1 MNVYEEVMPVP
12 RTVGLIALTEKPG
25 VDHALNEMANAL
37 AAFGIE
43 SITIKESERLPE
55 LVDKVDMLITF
66 GGDGT
71 ILSLASL
78 AALHRLPL
86 AGVNLGRLGFLTTCS
101 VREIPEFV
109 CCLSRGDFLV
119 DDRTLLEARLFDEGG
134 APKGNARLAL
144 NEVSLARGQNGKM
157 VDLDAVV
164 DGVLLN
170 RYHADGVLVA
180 TATGSSAYSL
190 SAGGPLVWP
199 GSGVICVTP
208 VCPHSLTNRSVILP
222 NYCEICLR
230 PRERR
235 GRADSMLYSLDGRDA
250 HEIEVGEFLT
260 IKKSDLVLSLVHL
273 PNYNFADLL
282 RTKLRWQSAELPGNE
297 V

>member
-1 MNVYEEVMPVP
+1 MATP
-12 RTVGLIALTEKPG
+12 RTVGLITLTEKPG
-25 VDHALNEMANAL
+25 VKRAL
-37 AAFGIE
+37 ADMIEALSSAGIDY
-43 SITIKESERLPE
+43 IVVDDLPM
-55 LVDKVDMLITF
+55 LDQIAGKIDMLVTF

-71 ILSLASL
+71 MLSLAPF

-101 VREIPEFV
+101 VPLIPKFV
-109 CCLSRGDFLV
+109 DCLVQGSYQV
-119 DDRTLLEARLFDEGG
+119 DDRTLLEARLFDREGLL
-134 APKGNARLAL
+134 KGEPRLAL

-180 TATGSSAYSL
+180 TPTGSSAYSL

-199 GSGVICVTP
+199 GSGVVCVTP

-222 NYCEICLR
+222 DSSEILLR

-235 GRADSMLYSLDGRDA
+235 GRADSMLYSLDGRDT
-250 HEIEVGEFLT
+250 HKIKVGEFLA
-260 IKKSDLVLSLVHL
+260 IRKSSFVLSLVHF
-273 PNYNFADLL
+273 PDYSFAGLL
-282 RTKLRWQSAELPGNE
+282 RTKLRWQSAELPSE
-297 V
+297 EA

>member
-1 MNVYEEVMPVP
+1 MYEEGMPVP
-12 RTVGLIALTEKPG
+12 RAVGLIALTEKPG
-25 VDHALNEMANAL
+25 VDHALKQMSEAL
-37 AAFGIE
+37 EVADIGSTI
-43 SITIKESERLPE
+43 IKERVHLREVVGGL
-55 LVDKVDMLITF
+55 DMLITF

-71 ILSLASL
+71 MLSLAPF
-78 AALHRLPL
+78 AASNHLPL

-101 VREIPEFV
+101 VPEIPEFAR
-109 CCLSRGDFLV
+109 CLSDGDFIV
-119 DDRTLLEARLFDEGG
+119 DDRTLLEARLFREDGR
-134 APKGNARLAL
+134 PKREAKLAL
-144 NEVSLARGQNGKM
+144 NEVSLTRGQNGKM

-180 TATGSSAYSL
+180 TPTGSSAYSL

-199 GSGVICVTP
+199 TSDVVCVTP

-222 NYCEICLR
+222 DHCEILLR

-250 HEIEVGEFLT
+250 HEIEVGEFLI
-260 IKKSDLVLSLVHL
+260 IKKSLFVLSLVHL
-273 PNYNFADLL
+273 PGYNFADLL

-297 V
+297 A